1 MPCGAGAYTF
11 LPFPVPII
19 PDYLNE
25 GVFMYSKQDV
35 LDFIE
40 MEDVSFVRLAFCD
53 VFGKQKNVS
62 IMANEL
68 PRAFETGIS
77 FDASAVLGFGDE
89 EKSDLFLHPDPSTL
103 SVLPWRPSHGRVI
116 RLYCDIRYP
125 DGRPFEL
132 DGRSILSKAEKA
144 AKDMGI
150 TCGIGAEYEFYL
162 FVTDEQGHSTGVPHD
177 NAGYMDIAPDD
188 RGENVRR
195 EICLNLSQMGI
206 EPECSHHEEG
216 PGQHEIDFKYSTPL
230 NAADN
235 ATTFKAVVKTM
246 ASINGLC
253 ACFDPKPLENQYGNG
268 FHINIS
274 PNGSGDDI
282 FTQFLAGILDHVK
295 EITAFLNPTKESY
308 KRFGH
313 MKAPKYIT
321 WSPENR
327 SQLIR
332 IPAAAHP
339 SSKRI
344 ELRSP
349 DPLANPY
356 LTYALVI
363 YAGLDGIKRRLSP
376 CEPTNANLYKAAESE
391 LQKLDK
397 LPESLEEALEFAKNS
412 SFVKSVLPERIIDI
426 YCSER

>member
-1 MPCGAGAYTF
+1 
-11 LPFPVPII
+11 
-19 PDYLNE
+19 
-25 GVFMYSKQDV
+25 
-35 LDFIE
+35 
-40 MEDVSFVRLAFCD
+40 
-53 VFGKQKNVS
+53 
-62 IMANEL
+62 
-68 PRAFETGIS
+68 
-77 FDASAVLGFGDE
+77 
-89 EKSDLFLHPDPSTL
+89 
-103 SVLPWRPSHGRVI
+103 
-116 RLYCDIRYP
+116 
-125 DGRPFEL
+125 
-132 DGRSILSKAEKA
+132 
-144 AKDMGI
+144 
-150 TCGIGAEYEFYL
+150 
-162 FVTDEQGHSTGVPHD
+162 
-177 NAGYMDIAPDD
+177 
-188 RGENVRR
+188 
-195 EICLNLSQMGI
+195 
-206 EPECSHHEEG
+206 
-216 PGQHEIDFKYSTPL
+216 
-230 NAADN
+230 
-235 ATTFKAVVKTM
+235 
-246 ASINGLC
+246 
-253 ACFDPKPLENQYGNG
+253 
-268 FHINIS
+268 
-274 PNGSGDDI
+274 
-282 FTQFLAGILDHVK
+282 
-295 EITAFLNPTKESY
+295 
-308 KRFGH
+308 